1 MVASIAGVVTTF
13 IHVSEHS
20 NVRLNMSRKH
30 ILTTGQ
36 RLNDVE
42 SKALSYKGSFGA
54 WYWIR

>member
-42 SKALSYKGSFGA
+42 SKALSYKSSFGA
-54 WYWIR
+54 